1 MADNDGKS
9 MIEFV
14 KKIKIKDVIY
24 MVADAWDDIPS
35 LTITKSWNKV
45 LHSSHLSESEVE
57 ISGDSAGSSES
68 TDEIDSCSTL
78 LQQLDN
84 NPTDEEITEWISAD
98 GEDPGHQV
106 FSDEDIIREV
116 TQTSTEQ
123 NSDADT
129 NEMEE
134 VLEEDIPVITHGK
147 AAEMLDECLRWYE
160 QQDEATPSSLL
171 LLKRVRDLANHK
183 RYSNLKQT
191 SIKYFIQQ

>member
-1 MADNDGKS
+1 ML
-9 MIEFV
+9 F
-14 KKIKIKDVIY
+14 Y

-35 LTITKSWNKV
+35 LTITKSWIKV

-84 NPTDEEITEWISAD
+84 NLTDEWISAD

-129 NEMEE
+129 NERKK
-134 VLEEDIPVITHGK
+134 LWKKI
-147 AAEMLDECLRWYE
+147 Y
-160 QQDEATPSSLL
+160 QLL
-171 LLKRVRDLANHK
+171 LMEKLQKC
-183 RYSNLKQT
+183 
-191 SIKYFIQQ
+191 